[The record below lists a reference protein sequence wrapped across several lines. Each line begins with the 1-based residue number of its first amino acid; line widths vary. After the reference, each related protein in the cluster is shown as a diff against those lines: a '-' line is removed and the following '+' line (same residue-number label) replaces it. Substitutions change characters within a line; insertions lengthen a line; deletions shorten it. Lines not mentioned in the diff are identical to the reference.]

1 MFPASVTWTGLK
13 ILRKEKCEFIP
24 KRVIISHNESKHKY
38 ITSMW
43 PFSICPFCAAL
54 CFKWELRKLK
64 ASKGIHRDFF
74 FFFLVLWNPSKSWQL
89 FPVMLPNFSQADTVT
104 PNVFLIWLVMS
115 SGLQSICVPVI
126 IPASCQQ
133 SIKQMNFSLGLYVSP
148 SCYNTKK

>member
-24 KRVIISHNESKHKY
+24 RRVIISHNESKHKY

-43 PFSICPFCAAL
+43 PFSICPFCASL

-74 FFFLVLWNPSKSWQL
+74 FLFFFGFVESFQILAIISCDAAKLFIGRYRNSKCFFNLVGNVLWALEYLCSLNH
-89 FPVMLPNFSQADTVT
+89 
-104 PNVFLIWLVMS
+104 S
-115 SGLQSICVPVI
+115 SLLLAI
-126 IPASCQQ
+126 
-133 SIKQMNFSLGLYVSP
+133 Y
-148 SCYNTKK
+148 